1 VAAPAEQCGPD
12 RGALDESE
20 PGDGAL
26 DESELGDGEL
36 GDGGLDDAARDRAF
50 AQLFRS
56 QYPRVQA
63 YLLRR
68 VAEPETARDLSAE
81 VFRWAWE
88 RALQGEQ
95 PGAPWLFVTARNL
108 LANSNRALA
117 RWNRAQGALVGELT
131 RDPNLAASQADEL
144 KERVER
150 ALAALAPAQREL
162 LAAHYWDGLSGAEC
176 AALLGCSIPAVWM
189 RLTRARAA
197 FKDIFVAL
205 EETQ

>member
-1 VAAPAEQCGPD
+1 
-12 RGALDESE
+12 
-20 PGDGAL
+20 
-26 DESELGDGEL
+26 
-36 GDGGLDDAARDRAF
+36 
-50 AQLFRS
+50 LFRG

-81 VFRWAWE
+81 VFRLAWE
-88 RALQGEQ
+88 RALRGEL

-117 RWNRAQGALVGELT
+117 RWNRAQDALVGELT
-131 RDPNLAASQADEL
+131 RDRNQPDAAAAPAIGAGAAADLE
-144 KERVER
+144 ERVEQ
-150 ALAALAPAQREL
+150 ALAALPQAQREL

-197 FKDIFVAL
+197 FKAIYLAS
-205 EETQ
+205 EETT